1 MKPLTVARQKI
12 AMQHGMQPRSKTMNP
27 LPVLSHL
34 RRQGF
39 PETVVLGLTLSALVL
54 IVVPAILGGR
64 NLSAQTHVAQA
75 AKPASQQTA
84 AAIPVQPRRRG
95 SAHTHAASAER
106 RPAPEAIAA
115 LPPAPSAPI
124 WPANQPPNQARVS
137 WDGRGLKIEASNSS
151 LNQILH
157 QVASQTGAKLE
168 GLTWDQRIFGS
179 YGPGPGR
186 DVLLKLLDGSGYN
199 VLVIGGRDADA
210 PVEIVLSAR
219 SSTNPQTTAKNQNR
233 SSSED
238 YEPPPEPDAPPEA
251 LPHPTVRDQFAQGND
266 GLSADPQ
273 QFMQDILERQ
283 QKIDQQQDQQNNPQ
297 R

>member
-1 MKPLTVARQKI
+1 M
-12 AMQHGMQPRSKTMNP
+12 
-27 LPVLSHL
+27 
-34 RRQGF
+34 
-39 PETVVLGLTLSALVL
+39 VLGLALSALVL
-54 IVVPAILGGR
+54 FVVPGILGGR
-64 NLSAQTHVAQA
+64 ILSAQTHVPQA

-84 AAIPVQPRRRG
+84 AAKPVQPRRRV
-95 SAHTHAASAER
+95 AARAHAASTER
-106 RPAPEAIAA
+106 RPVPEAIAA
-115 LPPAPSAPI
+115 PPPATPAPI
-124 WPANQPPNQARVS
+124 WPANQPPNRARVS

-157 QVASQTGAKLE
+157 QVASETGAKLE
-168 GLTWDQRIFGS
+168 GLTRDQRIFGS

-219 SSTNPQTTAKNQNR
+219 RSTNPQTAAKNQNR
-233 SSSED
+233 SNSED
-238 YEPPPEPDAPPEA
+238 DETPPEPDAPPDPQ
-251 LPHPTVRDQFAQGND
+251 PHPTVRDQFAQGND

-283 QKIDQQQDQQNNPQ
+283 QKIDQQQDQQSNPQ

>member
-1 MKPLTVARQKI
+1 MTSLTVARQQI
-12 AMQHGMQPRSKTMNP
+12 AMRQVMQPRSKTMNP
-27 LPVLSHL
+27 RPAFSHL

-39 PETVVLGLTLSALVL
+39 PETVVLGLALSALVL

-64 NLSAQTHVAQA
+64 NLPAQTHAAQA
-75 AKPASQQTA
+75 AKPAEQQMA
-84 AAIPVQPRRRG
+84 AAEPARPRRHVA
-95 SAHTHAASAER
+95 AHTHTVSTER
-106 RPAPEAIAA
+106 RLVPEAIAA
-115 LPPAPSAPI
+115 PPPAPPAPI
-124 WPANQPPNQARVS
+124 WPANLPPNQARVS

-157 QVASQTGAKLE
+157 QVASETGAKLE
-168 GLTWDQRIFGS
+168 GLTREQRIFGS

-219 SSTNPQTTAKNQNR
+219 SPTNPQITATNRNR
-233 SSSED
+233 SNSED
-238 YEPPPEPDAPPEA
+238 YESPPEPDSPPEPQ
-251 LPHPTVRDQFAQGND
+251 PHATVRDQFAQGND

-283 QKIDQQQDQQNNPQ
+283 QKIDQQQDKQNNPQ